1 MATGVQEGQRRTQA
15 ASPKARQGVTRSA
28 KAGSAGLG
36 QGRGK
41 LESARDVNV
50 SAGPA
55 IAIAL
60 GVVCVGILAAM
71 VTGDRPQLMAE
82 GLHNAYVHQTVA
94 LGFTIKKVHVIG
106 ASPPSQQDILRA
118 ANLQEGAPILDL
130 DLSAVRAGV
139 ERVGW
144 VKQVKIIRLLPDT
157 MVISV
162 VERPRMAVWQDQ
174 GVTKVLDAQGKVI
187 LEASP
192 AAFANLPLIVGAGAD
207 TAAPS
212 LVPLIMS
219 RPRLA
224 SRLEAMVR
232 VDQRRWDL
240 KLKDGSL
247 IQLPAFGEAAAL
259 SQLDRLDQTSR
270 ILELGLARL
279 DLRDPSMLVVR
290 PRYGAAANTVASGGA

>member
-1 MATGVQEGQRRTQA
+1 MATGVQEGQRRKQT
-15 ASPKARQGVTRSA
+15 ASPKARQGVPKSA
-28 KAGSAGLG
+28 KTGPVGVG

-60 GVVCVGILAAM
+60 GVIGVGTLAAM
-71 VTGDRPQLMAE
+71 VTGDRPQLMAQ
-82 GLHNAYVHQTVA
+82 GLHNAYVRQTVA

-130 DLSAVRAGV
+130 DLGAVRAGV

-174 GVTKVLDAQGKVI
+174 GVTKVLDSQGKVI
-187 LEASP
+187 LEANA

-212 LVPLIMS
+212 LVPLVIS

-232 VDQRRWDL
+232 VDQRR
-240 KLKDGSL
+240 
-247 IQLPAFGEAAAL
+247 F

-290 PRYGAAANTVASGGA
+290 PRYGAATNTVASGGA